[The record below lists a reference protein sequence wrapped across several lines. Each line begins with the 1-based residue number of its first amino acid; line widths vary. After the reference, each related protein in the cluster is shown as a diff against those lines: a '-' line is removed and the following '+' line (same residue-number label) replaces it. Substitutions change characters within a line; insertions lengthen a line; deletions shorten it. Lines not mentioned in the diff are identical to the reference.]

1 MQAVQHISCSTVLL
15 RQHIVLKAVQFKVY
29 ADNFQINQISVY
41 PNPSKDVFYV
51 KLNNNTPFD
60 IRVTDITG
68 KVVYTKKQMNAT
80 TPFPLQM
87 GTYSSGIYFLQIRA
101 NNQLTTRKLVL
112 N

>member
-1 MQAVQHISCSTVLL
+1 MVFHSDWTVNYEGVVIDDLLVDGTVLD
-15 RQHIVLKAVQFKVY
+15 